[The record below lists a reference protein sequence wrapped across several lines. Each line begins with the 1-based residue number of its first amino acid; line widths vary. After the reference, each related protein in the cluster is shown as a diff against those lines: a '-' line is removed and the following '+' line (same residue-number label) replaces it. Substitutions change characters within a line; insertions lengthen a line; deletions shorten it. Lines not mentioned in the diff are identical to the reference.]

1 MLPVVCTS
9 PENTYQSPVRCVIP
23 GSGEI
28 SSSEGTTQGDP
39 LAMAMHALAVRP
51 LIDLLQT
58 NTPAVRQVWFA
69 DDATGV
75 ASCSQLRVWR
85 KGFGYHPNASKTHL
99 VVKAQY
105 LEKATQ
111 LFAGTNVNITTQGKR
126 HLGAAIGNRDFTVQ

>member
-1 MLPVVCTS
+1 M
-9 PENTYQSPVRCVIP
+9 Y
-23 GSGEI
+23 
-28 SSSEGTTQGDP
+28 
-39 LAMAMHALAVRP
+39 ALAVRP

-75 ASCSQLRVWR
+75 ASCSQLRVWWDNLIEHG

-126 HLGAAIGNRDFTVQ
+126 HLGAAIGNRDFTVQYVQDKVAMWTQELNQLSEVATSATRSLCGFYPWPF